1 MYALN
6 FLFFFSSG
14 FTLIED
20 KQVLLSE
27 TAERVSAYVS
37 CVISFNN
44 FTSNETA
51 INLNKTEIHQK
62 TRGKYLI
69 NLSCI
74 HIVSTNSPYF
84 F

>member
-6 FLFFFSSG
+6 FLFFFLFFFSG

-37 CVISFNN
+37 CVISFIN
-44 FTSNETA
+44 FTNNETA
-51 INLNKTEIHQK
+51 INLKK
-62 TRGKYLI
+62 TRGKYLM
-69 NLSCI
+69 NLS
-74 HIVSTNSPYF
+74 
-84 F
+84 